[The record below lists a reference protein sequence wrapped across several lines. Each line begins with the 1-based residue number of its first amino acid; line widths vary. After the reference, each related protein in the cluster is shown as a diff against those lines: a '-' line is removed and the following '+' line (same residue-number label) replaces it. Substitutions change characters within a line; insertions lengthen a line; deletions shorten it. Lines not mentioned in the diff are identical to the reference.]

1 MSTGMRILVVEDE
14 IKLATNVCAGL
25 REVGFC
31 PDHAPALADARTLAA
46 TVSYEAIVLD
56 LGLPDGNGLDL
67 LRTARRNGASM
78 GVLALTA
85 RDAVEDRVAGLDAGA
100 DDYLVKPFAM
110 QELIARLRALLR
122 RPGAVL
128 GQRLCVGNV
137 VFDSRMRAV
146 EIAGRP
152 LSLARRELLTLET
165 LMRRAGRVVS
175 REVLLDQIYELDEQ
189 PPSNAVPVH
198 VHHLRRSLTEA
209 GGEVEIVTFRGIGY
223 MLSEPKVRRR

>member
-1 MSTGMRILVVEDE
+1 MSPAMRILVVEDE
-14 IKLATNVCAGL
+14 PKLAALVCEGLRGAGL
-25 REVGFC
+25 Y

-56 LGLPDGNGLDL
+56 LALPDGHGLDL
-67 LRTARRNGASM
+67 LREARRNGASL

-85 RDAVEDRVAGLDAGA
+85 RDSVEDRVAGLEAGA

-110 QELIARLRALLR
+110 QELIARVRALLR

-128 GQRLCVGNV
+128 GKLLHTGNIM
-137 VFDSRMRAV
+137 FDTRTRMV
-146 EIAGRP
+146 EVAGQP
-152 LSLARRELLTLET
+152 LSLARRELLTLEV

-175 REVLLDQIYELDEQ
+175 KDVLLDQIYGLEEQ

-198 VHHLRRSLTEA
+198 VHHLRRALIEA
-209 GGEVEIVTFRGIGY
+209 GGEIEIVTFRGIGY
-223 MLSEPKVRRR
+223 MLSEPRRRKR